1 MLNTK
6 KYQYF
11 IVLYLIPYI
20 IGDYLICYYFDYIAK
35 QYPPYLPP
43 IVLVFIMF
51 PIYIGLGYI
60 CGLKNQSNL
69 CMIGTIFHLCICK
82 ICIHF
87 LLPFMGVKNG
97 VAEVWFPIWAAFII
111 ICQLIGYWGAKS

>member
-1 MLNTK
+1 
-6 KYQYF
+6 
-11 IVLYLIPYI
+11 
-20 IGDYLICYYFDYIAK
+20 
-35 QYPPYLPP
+35 
-43 IVLVFIMF
+43 
-51 PIYIGLGYI
+51 
-60 CGLKNQSNL
+60 
-69 CMIGTIFHLCICK
+69 MIGTIFHLCICK